1 MVNPS
6 TLSSTACRAV
16 SNIIGMSLVRLS
28 VFTQRHSSFPSISG
42 IITSLT
48 ITSGISSD
56 IFCQASRPLEAD
68 CIRKYKLRLSFMKAT
83 KSSLSSTIRAN
94 GFSFSSSLSSSISS
108 GKSSGSGSSSISG
121 KSSSCSSTSSA
132 SGAGLEGLTCT
143 CLTGSSIRNTLPDPT
158 LSTTRTVPSCSV
170 TKSRTR
176 LKPIPLPV
184 DWCSGSS
191 CST

>member
-28 VFTQRHSSFPSISG
+28 VFTQRHNSFPSISG

-48 ITSGISSD
+48 IISGISSD

-68 CIRKYKLRLSFMKAT
+68 CIRKYKLRLSFIKAT
-83 KSSLSSTIRAN
+83 KSSLSSTIKAN
-94 GFSFSSSLSSSISS
+94 GFSFSSSLSSISS
-108 GKSSGSGSSSISG
+108 SKSTESASSSIPG
-121 KSSSCSSTSSA
+121 KSSSCSSTSSV
-132 SGAGLEGLTCT
+132 SGAGLGGLTRT
-143 CLTGSSIRNTLPDPT
+143 CLTGSSTRNTLPEPT

>member
-28 VFTQRHSSFPSISG
+28 VFTQRHNSFPSISG

-48 ITSGISSD
+48 IISGISSD

-94 GFSFSSSLSSSISS
+94 GFSFSSSLSSISS
-108 GKSSGSGSSSISG
+108 SKSTESASSSIPG
-121 KSSSCSSTSSA
+121 KSSSCSSTSSV
-132 SGAGLEGLTCT
+132 SGAGLGGLTRT
-143 CLTGSSIRNTLPDPT
+143 CLTGSSTRNTLPEPT

>member
-48 ITSGISSD
+48 ITSGISSG

-94 GFSFSSSLSSSISS
+94 GFSFSSSLSSISS
-108 GKSSGSGSSSISG
+108 SKSTESASSSIPG
-121 KSSSCSSTSSA
+121 KSSSCSSTSSV
-132 SGAGLEGLTCT
+132 SGAGLGGLTRT
-143 CLTGSSIRNTLPDPT
+143 CLTGSSTRNTLPEPT

>member
-48 ITSGISSD
+48 ITSGISSG

-83 KSSLSSTIRAN
+83 KSSLSS